1 MRFYCWGLGSTS
13 NVDDRVV
20 NTRLAPSLII
30 WNRIVL
36 IAANAIGMHELCCA
50 TRVRPCLLDEMQAL
64 EALSA
69 EARWRRPFAQPGQDT
84 TVHGGSTTFVTLPLI
99 GWPWPAS
106 RVTGDHFA
114 EAGLYNQ

>member
-1 MRFYCWGLGSTS
+1 MRFYCWGLGTTS

-36 IAANAIGMHELCCA
+36 IAANAIGMHELGCA

-64 EALSA
+64 EACLLRHDGTA
-69 EARWRRPFAQPGQDT
+69 IYATGQDT
-84 TVHGGSTTFVTLPLI
+84 TVHGGSTTLVTLPLI

-114 EAGLYNQ
+114 EAGLHNQ